1 MANQKT
7 FAVSV
12 STGGGK
18 NTIVR
23 IKADSFRIPIAEGG
37 AYVFEAG
44 GTGFV
49 AAFTRQTVLAIV
61 DETALAKAE

>member
-1 MANQKT
+1 
-7 FAVSV
+7 
-12 STGGGK
+12 
-18 NTIVR
+18 
-23 IKADSFRIPIAEGG
+23 
-37 AYVFEAG
+37 VFEAG